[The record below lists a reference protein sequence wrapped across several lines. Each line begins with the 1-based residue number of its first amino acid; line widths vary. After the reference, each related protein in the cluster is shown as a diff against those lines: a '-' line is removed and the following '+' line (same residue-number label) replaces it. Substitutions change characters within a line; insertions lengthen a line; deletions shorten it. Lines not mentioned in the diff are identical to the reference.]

1 MPYPEEEVTLY
12 TAPAEDTVS
21 EIQEAPTESPI
32 ALPAPEP
39 TEPAEEYTPKSK
51 PFVIEMRRVGEGV
64 GNHFR
69 PKAAVLLTPALRTSG
84 LLALLPDEE
93 FKSLLCLLTFV
104 NANGD
109 CLPTLS
115 QIATALG
122 IPEGKAKARL
132 ERLQQFQWQGSPL
145 VYRLKREM
153 GLDAYT
159 PSGGLLEVRETPSA
173 QTTPSNTIFA
183 KMAGRESVVAHSRAR
198 YARNREEVEREIAER
213 NGWEAPPEFATE
225 EEKER
230 NELQR
235 RLCLNGIPREQANE
249 ILEQY
254 PAEKIRRQLD
264 WLPYRGARYPA
275 GFLVSAIAGDY
286 EAPPH
291 VRSVSES
298 PNPSEASREKPVS
311 PEPLEDIL

>member
-1 MPYPEEEVTLY
+1 
-12 TAPAEDTVS
+12 
-21 EIQEAPTESPI
+21 
-32 ALPAPEP
+32 
-39 TEPAEEYTPKSK
+39 
-51 PFVIEMRRVGEGV
+51 MRRVEEGA

-69 PKAAVLLTPALRTSG
+69 PKTAVILTSALRTSA
-84 LLALLPDEE
+84 LIALLPEEE

-145 VYRLKREM
+145 IHRLKREM
-153 GLDAYT
+153 GMDAYT
-159 PSGGLLEVRETPSA
+159 PSGQLLEVRHAPQANSA
-173 QTTPSNTIFA
+173 ESSAIFA
-183 KMAGRESVVAHSRAR
+183 PMATREAVIAHSRAR

-235 RLCLNGIPREQANE
+235 RLCATGIPREQANE
-249 ILEQY
+249 ILEQF
-254 PAEKIRRQLD
+254 PPERIRRQLD
-264 WLPYRGARYPA
+264 WLPYRGARFP
-275 GFLVSAIAGDY
+275 
-286 EAPPH
+286 
-291 VRSVSES
+291 
-298 PNPSEASREKPVS
+298 
-311 PEPLEDIL
+311 